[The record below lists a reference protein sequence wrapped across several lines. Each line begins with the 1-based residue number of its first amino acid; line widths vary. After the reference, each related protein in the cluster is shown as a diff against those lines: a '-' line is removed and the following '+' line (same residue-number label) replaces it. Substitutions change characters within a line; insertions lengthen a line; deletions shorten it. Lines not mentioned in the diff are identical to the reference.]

1 MITSPQEIMRW
12 GAIPSVVATR
22 CGHRRAGRARNAWL
36 ECGRPCGV
44 LVPGGMWTV
53 PVVCERPAEPL
64 RSRCS
69 IMTGTRPDDP
79 SSFRLSLDGAP
90 VAQTCGLS
98 TFSEYTTVSV
108 DSAIKVDKDL
118 PLDKLCLLGCGV
130 GTGWGA
136 AVNSAEVYPG
146 QTIIVQGI
154 GGIGINAVQGAV
166 HAGAARIIAVDPVP
180 FKRESALKFG
190 ATHAVSDMAEA
201 TEIARSFT
209 NGQGADARSSLWA
222 SRPGNTSQRPSRRS
236 ARPVPVWSPDSGR

>member
-1 MITSPQEIMRW
+1 MRW

-69 IMTGTRPDDP
+69 HHDRNP
-79 SSFRLSLDGAP
+79 SRRSVELPPESRWRARRADVRAVDLQRIHYRQCRFGHQGRQG
-90 VAQTCGLS
+90 S
-98 TFSEYTTVSV
+98 T
-108 DSAIKVDKDL
+108 
-118 PLDKLCLLGCGV
+118 LDKLCLLGCGV

>member
-1 MITSPQEIMRW
+1 MAR
-12 GAIPSVVATR
+12 
-22 CGHRRAGRARNAWL
+22 RRADVRAVDLQRIHYRQCRFGHQGRQ
-36 ECGRPCGV
+36 G
-44 LVPGGMWTV
+44 
-53 PVVCERPAEPL
+53 
-64 RSRCS
+64 
-69 IMTGTRPDDP
+69 
-79 SSFRLSLDGAP
+79 
-90 VAQTCGLS
+90 S
-98 TFSEYTTVSV
+98 T
-108 DSAIKVDKDL
+108 
-118 PLDKLCLLGCGV
+118 LDKLCLLGCGV

-209 NGQGADARSSLWA
+209 NGQGADARSSLWRHDRGTHRRGLLVDPQGRYLCGHRTRSMTDFGIPISPMELVLYQKRIQGSLFGA
-222 SRPGNTSQRPSRRS
+222 SAPTADIPWLIDCTPRER
-236 ARPVPVWSPDSGR
+236 